1 MDVCGEDVTL
11 WSCLG
16 VVMTGT
22 SARVDDVVES
32 FGGGALVA
40 GGLAG
45 CLCGGVIV
53 ALCRRSVVMM
63 VLCGG

>member
-16 VVMTGT
+16 AVMTGT
-22 SARVDDVVES
+22 SARVDDVVGS
-32 FGGGALVA
+32 FGGGALVV
-40 GGLAG
+40 